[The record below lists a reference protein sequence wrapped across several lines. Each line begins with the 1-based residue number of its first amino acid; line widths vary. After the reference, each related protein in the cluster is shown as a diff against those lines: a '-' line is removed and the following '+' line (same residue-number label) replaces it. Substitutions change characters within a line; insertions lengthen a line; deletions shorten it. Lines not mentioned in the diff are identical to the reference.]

1 MAPQQLRSATE
12 NVATVLLLYSIWQY
26 NEEYTGVDGNSF
38 AYMYTSFHSFL
49 PKVDRYT
56 WTDHCVL
63 VFILNENEG
72 LRHFNEVIL
81 KVWLLSPHCE

>member
-56 WTDHCVL
+56 WTDPVCWFSSYMKMRVY
-63 VFILNENEG
+63 
-72 LRHFNEVIL
+72 VIL
-81 KVWLLSPHCE
+81 MK